1 MTDVATRVSSPKLTA
16 EREQEILRAAYG
28 LLAEV
33 GYEALR
39 LDAVAA
45 RAKASKAT
53 LYRHWSRKAKL
64 VADAVRVCH
73 VSAMDT
79 PDTGTLRGDL
89 LTLLRLMSEAIASD
103 DGPIFA
109 GLVMA
114 MRSDPELAAEMRA
127 LQATKRP
134 IAQEICSRA
143 VARGELPSGCAA
155 DLVEEIAP
163 AQIFMHHFARGE
175 PLDERFITHLVDDI
189 LLPLLSK

>member
-1 MTDVATRVSSPKLTA
+1 MTDVATRAGSPKLSA
-16 EREQEILRAAYG
+16 EREQEILRAAYA

-33 GYEALR
+33 GYDALR

-45 RAKASKAT
+45 RARASKAT
-53 LYRHWSRKAKL
+53 LYRHWTGKAKL
-64 VADAVRVCH
+64 VADAVRCCN
-73 VSAMDT
+73 VSTMEP

-89 LTLLRLMSEAIASD
+89 LALLGGMAESIASD

-114 MRSDPELAAEMRA
+114 MRCDQDLAAEMRA
-127 LQATKRP
+127 LQAAKRP
-134 IAQEICSRA
+134 LAQAICSRA
-143 VARGELPSGCAA
+143 VSRGELPAGCAA
-155 DLVEEIAP
+155 GLVEEIAP